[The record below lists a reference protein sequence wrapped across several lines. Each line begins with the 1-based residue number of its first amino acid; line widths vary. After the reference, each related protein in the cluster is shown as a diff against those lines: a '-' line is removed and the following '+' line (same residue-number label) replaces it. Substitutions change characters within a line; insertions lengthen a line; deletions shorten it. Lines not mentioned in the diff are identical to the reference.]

1 MKTNRIALSAAVLI
15 LGLAGALVGNSHA
28 SAATGISFESIAGLN
43 QDADIE
49 LCIGVSGSYAVSVT
63 CNSSANDQIWNQ
75 TYEYETT
82 GYYQYENDNGQCG
95 DLDQMPVRVSQ
106 VDGPR

>member
-1 MKTNRIALSAAVLI
+1 MIVTRFADDFVVGFQYLDDARQFLS
-15 LGLAGALVGNSHA
+15 
-28 SAATGISFESIAGLN
+28 
-43 QDADIE
+43 E
-49 LCIGVSGSYAVSVT
+49 LREY
-63 CNSSANDQIWNQ
+63 SSANDQIWNQ

>member
-1 MKTNRIALSAAVLI
+1 M
-15 LGLAGALVGNSHA
+15 
-28 SAATGISFESIAGLN
+28 
-43 QDADIE
+43 
-49 LCIGVSGSYAVSVT
+49 VSGMAPILASRCGADGPGQGASHGLSRSRSYAVSVT